1 MDWFTLEMIA
11 KLNEEMGIGLFDQT
25 GEIIGIYDGKD
36 SIDKK
41 YNDCPVIYVK
51 PLAENQ
57 MRIDVYVE

>member
-41 YNDCPVIYVK
+41 YKDCQVIYVK

>member
-11 KLNEEMGIGLFDQT
+11 KLNEEMGIGLFDQA

-41 YNDCPVIYVK
+41 YNDCQVIYVK

>member
-11 KLNEEMGIGLFDQT
+11 ELNEEMSIGLFDQT

-36 SIDKK
+36 SIDEK
-41 YNDCPVIYVK
+41 YNDCQVIYVK